1 MSDIE
6 TLRAVVK
13 DWGEDT
19 SIDKS
24 RIKWAK
30 DLLAE
35 YDDLKR
41 HFDTLVYSEWSIS
54 GDEMLI
60 RLRGKG

>member
-1 MSDIE
+1 MSGIQ
-6 TLRAVVK
+6 TLREVVR

-24 RIKWAK
+24 RVRWAK
-30 DLLAE
+30 ELLAE
-35 YDDLKR
+35 YDELKA
-41 HFDTLVYSEWSIS
+41 HFDTLVYNEWGIS